1 MSDFVLDASLAL
13 QWFLEDESDRQYS
26 LSILSTL
33 SEKRAAVPFLW
44 FYEIGNALLVAHR
57 RKRITFDQIESF
69 LTRLLALPIVTEG
82 ETASEVF
89 ELPKLA
95 QRLHLTN
102 YDAAYL
108 ALALRLGV
116 PLATTDLELR
126 RAAPQ
131 LSVQIFVP

>member
-1 MSDFVLDASLAL
+1 MVPGRRVRQTVQFEHLVHSFREASC
-13 QWFLEDESDRQYS
+13 
-26 LSILSTL
+26 STF
-33 SEKRAAVPFLW
+33 PFLW